1 MVTKLDTSR
10 LSSITLQNARF
21 SARGKVWDESGRGFR
36 GSGTN
41 NQRQT
46 PCRALVG
53 SRGLTLSRGRG
64 NAHPEALLIR
74 TCPQSIACFQ
84 IWASK
89 RQTCYLME
97 LHSLYWRSNNTFLVS
112 WRYGRKH
119 EHWKHL
125 QTRTIHLKDDKESWK
140 DRLVIFFT
148 CRRSVRKANN
158 CDPKLEECGLGRSF
172 QNLCHSFSVYGPP
185 IRQTTYTFSHL
196 LNIER
201 SKRNLNKFLIS
212 STRGR
217 SYKRLL
223 EYLFFMWN
231 PALLNGNG
239 EPIRVLEE
247 GFRSAQVYEVRSERF
262 LFITKFFVL

>member
-74 TCPQSIACFQ
+74 TCPQSIACIQ

-172 QNLCHSFSVYGPP
+172 QNLCHSFSQYGPP
-185 IRQTTYTFSHL
+185 IRQTTYIFSHIVNQGKIIQKASRISL
-196 LNIER
+196 LYVE
-201 SKRNLNKFLIS
+201 SC
-212 STRGR
+212 
-217 SYKRLL
+217 
-223 EYLFFMWN
+223 
-231 PALLNGNG
+231 
-239 EPIRVLEE
+239 
-247 GFRSAQVYEVRSERF
+247 SAQRKWWTDKSTGGGLPAGTSLWGTLRAFSFYYKIFCFVVC
-262 LFITKFFVL
+262 FFT

>member
-1 MVTKLDTSR
+1 MVSNATIWFVLVQAGFVYISRGHGSAFVSFWTCGYKLDTSR

-74 TCPQSIACFQ
+74 TCPQSIACIQ

-97 LHSLYWRSNNTFLVS
+97 LHSLSWRSNNTFLVS

-119 EHWKHL
+119 EHWKHW

-140 DRLVIFFT
+140 DRLAIFFYL
-148 CRRSVRKANN
+148 
-158 CDPKLEECGLGRSF
+158 PKVG
-172 QNLCHSFSVYGPP
+172 
-185 IRQTTYTFSHL
+185 
-196 LNIER
+196 
-201 SKRNLNKFLIS
+201 SK
-212 STRGR
+212 
-217 SYKRLL
+217 
-223 EYLFFMWN
+223 
-231 PALLNGNG
+231 
-239 EPIRVLEE
+239 
-247 GFRSAQVYEVRSERF
+247 SE
-262 LFITKFFVL
+262 

>member
-1 MVTKLDTSR
+1 MTLSWVFEHVVTKLDTSR

-74 TCPQSIACFQ
+74 TCPQSIACIQ

-97 LHSLYWRSNNTFLVS
+97 LHSLSWRSNNTFLVS

-140 DRLVIFFT
+140 DRLAIFFYL
-148 CRRSVRKANN
+148 
-158 CDPKLEECGLGRSF
+158 PKVG
-172 QNLCHSFSVYGPP
+172 
-185 IRQTTYTFSHL
+185 
-196 LNIER
+196 
-201 SKRNLNKFLIS
+201 SK
-212 STRGR
+212 
-217 SYKRLL
+217 
-223 EYLFFMWN
+223 
-231 PALLNGNG
+231 
-239 EPIRVLEE
+239 
-247 GFRSAQVYEVRSERF
+247 SE
-262 LFITKFFVL
+262 

>member
-1 MVTKLDTSR
+1 MTLSWVFEHVVTKLDTSR

-148 CRRSVRKANN
+148 CRRSVRKVNN

-172 QNLCHSFSVYGPP
+172 SVTVFHNTDLPSGKQHIYFHIFWTLKDLKG
-185 IRQTTYTFSHL
+185 ISINFWYRQ
-196 LNIER
+196 
-201 SKRNLNKFLIS
+201 
-212 STRGR
+212 
-217 SYKRLL
+217 
-223 EYLFFMWN
+223 
-231 PALLNGNG
+231 PG
-239 EPIRVLEE
+239 EDHTK
-247 GFRSAQVYEVRSERF
+247 GF
-262 LFITKFFVL
+262 